1 MTALT
6 AFVLASALLV
16 AVTLLLLLR
25 PWRRRAADVV
35 ASTREI
41 NAGIYRDQLAELDRD
56 LAAGTLAETDH
67 AQARGEL
74 QRRLLDDTSVTEAAA
89 TAPASA
95 RTTTLVIALAVPLL
109 AAALYTQLGQP
120 AALDPAARQASTQP
134 DVEKMVATLAARLE
148 AKPDDPKGW
157 AVLGRSY
164 RVMGRMPDAQKAFER
179 IGAELDRDPVLLAE
193 YADVLA
199 ANNNGNLEGK
209 PMEAVGRALKLDPDN
224 PMALALSATAA
235 FNRQDMPS
243 AVAQWE
249 RLLKQ
254 LPPDSEDAKWVQGQ
268 LEQIRG
274 AVAST
279 STSAIPQPDAT
290 QLISPPA
297 SAGAQAPTT
306 QAAAATGDTAIRG
319 QVSLAPALKAQ
330 ALPTDTVFVFAR
342 AVQGPRMPL
351 AVQRA
356 KVSDLPLN
364 FKLDDSL
371 AVSPDFKISG
381 FTEVRIEARIS
392 RSGSATP
399 GPGDLIGTGA
409 VVKPGARDLKLQID
423 QTRP

>member
-6 AFVLASALLV
+6 AFVLASALLIV
-16 AVTLLLLLR
+16 LTLLLLLR
-25 PWRRRAADVV
+25 PWRRRPADVV

-41 NAGIYRDQLAELDRD
+41 NAGIYRDQLAEIDRD
-56 LAAGTLAETDH
+56 LAAGTLAAADH

-74 QRRLLDDTSVTEAAA
+74 QRRLLDDAGVLEA
-89 TAPASA
+89 TAVAPGGA
-95 RTTTLVIALAVPLL
+95 RVTMIVITLAVPLL
-109 AAALYTQLGQP
+109 AASMYAFLGQP

-193 YADVLA
+193 YADVIA

-209 PMEAVGRALKLDPDN
+209 PMEAVARALKLDPDN

-235 FNRQDMPS
+235 FNRKDIGS
-243 AVAQWE
+243 AVMQWE

-254 LPPDSEDAKWVQGQ
+254 LPPESEDAKWVQNQ
-268 LEQIRG
+268 LAEVRNAVTSSTTARADTTQVITPPA
-274 AVAST
+274 AVA
-279 STSAIPQPDAT
+279 AT
-290 QLISPPA
+290 P
-297 SAGAQAPTT
+297 
-306 QAAAATGDTAIRG
+306 AAAGGDTSIRG
-319 QVSLAPALKAQ
+319 QVSLAPALAAQ
-330 ALPTDTVFVFAR
+330 ALPTDTVFIFAR

-351 AVQRA
+351 AVQRG
-356 KVSDLPLN
+356 KVSDLPLA

-399 GPGDLIGTGA
+399 SPGDLIGVGP
-409 VVKPGARDLKLQID
+409 VVKPGASGLSVKID

>member
-16 AVTLLLLLR
+16 VVTLLLLLR
-25 PWRRRAADVV
+25 PWRRRPVDLT

-56 LAAGTLAETDH
+56 LAAGTLAEADH

-74 QRRLLDDTSVTEAAA
+74 QRRLLDDAGVSETTA
-89 TAPASA
+89 TAPGGA
-95 RTTTLVIALAVPLL
+95 RVTTVVIALALPLL
-109 AAALYTQLGQP
+109 AAAMYTFLGQP
-120 AALDPAARQASTQP
+120 AALDPAARQASAQP

-209 PMEAVGRALKLDPDN
+209 PMEAVARALKLDPDN

-235 FNRQDMPS
+235 FNRKDIAS

-254 LPPDSEDAKWVQGQ
+254 LPPESEDAKWVQNQ
-268 LEQIRG
+268 LDQIRT
-274 AVAST
+274 AVAS
-279 STSAIPQPDAT
+279 SNAARADGT
-290 QLISPPA
+290 QLIAPPTSASTPPA
-297 SAGAQAPTT
+297 AGTV
-306 QAAAATGDTAIRG
+306 AAAGGDTSIRG
-319 QVSLAPALKAQ
+319 QLSLAPALAAQ

-342 AVQGPRMPL
+342 ALQGPRMPL

-356 KVSDLPLN
+356 KVSDLPLS

-399 GPGDLIGTGA
+399 SPGDLIGTGP
-409 VVKPGARDLKLQID
+409 VVKPGATGLSVKID

>member
-16 AVTLLLLLR
+16 VVTLLLLLR
-25 PWRRRAADVV
+25 PWRRRPVDLT

-41 NAGIYRDQLAELDRD
+41 NAGIYRDQLVELDRD
-56 LAAGTLAETDH
+56 RAAGTLAEADH

-74 QRRLLDDTSVTEAAA
+74 QRRLLDDASVLETTA
-89 TAPASA
+89 TAPAGA
-95 RTTTLVIALAVPLL
+95 RTTTIVIALAVPLL
-109 AAALYTQLGQP
+109 AGALYTFLGQP

-179 IGAELDRDPVLLAE
+179 IGSELDRDPVLLAE

-235 FNRQDMPS
+235 FNRKDIAS

-254 LPPDSEDAKWVQGQ
+254 LPPDSEDAKWVQNQ
-268 LEQIRG
+268 LAQIRT
-274 AVAST
+274 AVAS
-279 STSAIPQPDAT
+279 SNAARADGT
-290 QLISPPA
+290 QLIAPPA
-297 SAGAQAPTT
+297 SAP
-306 QAAAATGDTAIRG
+306 AAAATAATSDTSIRG
-319 QVSLAPALKAQ
+319 EVSLSPALAAK
-330 ALPTDTVFVFAR
+330 ALPTDTVFIFAR
-342 AVQGPRMPL
+342 AVEGPRMPL
-351 AVQRA
+351 AVQRG
-356 KVSDLPLN
+356 KVSDLPIT

-399 GPGDLIGTGA
+399 GPGDLIGVGP
-409 VVKPGARDLKLQID
+409 VVKPGATGLIVKID
-423 QTRP
+423 QARP

>member
-6 AFVLASALLV
+6 GFFLAAALLV
-16 AVTLLLLLR
+16 AATLLMLLR
-25 PWRRRAADVV
+25 PWRCRPLDLV

-56 LAAGTLAETDH
+56 LAAGTLAEADH
-67 AQARGEL
+67 AQARAEL
-74 QRRLLDDTSVTEAAA
+74 QRRLLDDTGTAEAPVA
-89 TAPASA
+89 TASGA
-95 RTTTLVIALAVPLL
+95 RTTTLLIALALPLL
-109 AAALYTQLGQP
+109 AGALYTVLGQP
-120 AALDPAARQASTQP
+120 AALDPVARQGTQQSE
-134 DVEKMVATLAARLE
+134 VEKMVATLAARLE

-164 RVMGRMPDAQKAFER
+164 RVMGRMPEAKKAFER
-179 IGAELDRDPVLLAE
+179 IGPELERDAVLLAE

-199 ANNNGNLEGK
+199 ANNNGQLEGK
-209 PMEAVGRALKLDPDN
+209 PMEVVARALKLDPEN

-235 FNRQDMPS
+235 FNRKDVPG
-243 AVAQWE
+243 AIAFWE
-249 RLLKQ
+249 RLLKN
-254 LPPDSEDAKWVQGQ
+254 LPPDSEDAKWVQNQ
-268 LEQIRG
+268 LAEIRTAMAG
-274 AVAST
+274 NT
-279 STSAIPQPDAT
+279 
-290 QLISPPA
+290 
-297 SAGAQAPTT
+297 GAQANGT
-306 QAAAATGDTAIRG
+306 QVIQAPATASAVTATGDTSIRG
-319 QVSLAPALKAQ
+319 QVSLAPALAAQ
-330 ALPTDTVFVFAR
+330 ALPTDTVFIFAR

-351 AVQRA
+351 AVQRG
-356 KVSDLPLN
+356 KVSDLPLA

-399 GPGDLIGTGA
+399 SPGDLIGVGP

>member
-16 AVTLLLLLR
+16 ALTLLLLLR
-25 PWRRRAADVV
+25 PWRRRSVDLT

-56 LAAGTLAETDH
+56 RAAGTLAEADH

-74 QRRLLDDTSVTEAAA
+74 QRRLLDDAGVIETTA
-89 TAPASA
+89 TAPAGA
-95 RTTTLVIALAVPLL
+95 RVTTIVIALAVPLL
-109 AAALYTQLGQP
+109 AAAMYTYLGQP

-179 IGAELDRDPVLLAE
+179 IGTELDRDPVLLAE

-209 PMEAVGRALKLDPDN
+209 PMDAVARALKLDPDN

-235 FNRQDMPS
+235 FNRKDIGS
-243 AVAQWE
+243 AVMQWE

-254 LPPDSEDAKWVQGQ
+254 LPPESDDAKWVQNQ
-268 LEQIRG
+268 LAEIRTAG
-274 AVAST
+274 ANST
-279 STSAIPQPDAT
+279 AARADAT
-290 QLISPPA
+290 QVIAPPA
-297 SAGAQAPTT
+297 AVGTPVVAAT
-306 QAAAATGDTAIRG
+306 AAAATGDTSIRG
-319 QVSLAPALKAQ
+319 QVSLAPALVAQ
-330 ALPTDTVFVFAR
+330 ALPTDTVFIFAR

-351 AVQRA
+351 AVQRG
-356 KVSDLPLN
+356 KVSDLPLG

-399 GPGDLIGTGA
+399 SPGDLIGVGP
-409 VVKPGARDLKLQID
+409 VVKPGARDLKVMID

>member
-16 AVTLLLLLR
+16 VVTLLLLLR
-25 PWRRRAADVV
+25 PWRRRPVDLT

-56 LAAGTLAETDH
+56 RAAGTLADADH

-74 QRRLLDDTSVTEAAA
+74 QRRLLDDASVLET
-89 TAPASA
+89 TAVAPGGA
-95 RTTTLVIALAVPLL
+95 RVTMIVIALAVPLL
-109 AAALYTQLGQP
+109 AAAMYSFLGQP
-120 AALDPAARQASTQP
+120 AALDPAARQAGTQP

-164 RVMGRMPDAQKAFER
+164 RVMGRMPDAKKAFER

-209 PMEAVGRALKLDPDN
+209 PMEVVARALKLDPDN

-235 FNRQDMPS
+235 FNRQDIAS
-243 AVAQWE
+243 AVTQWE

-254 LPPDSEDAKWVQGQ
+254 LPPESDDAKWVQNQ
-268 LEQIRG
+268 LAQIRS
-274 AVAST
+274 VA
-279 STSAIPQPDAT
+279 AGNNAPRAEAT
-290 QLISPPA
+290 QVITPPA
-297 SAGAQAPTT
+297 VLATSEAAAAP
-306 QAAAATGDTAIRG
+306 AAATGDTSIRG
-319 QVSLAPALKAQ
+319 QVSLAPALAAQ
-330 ALPTDTVFVFAR
+330 ALPTDTVFIFAR

-351 AVQRA
+351 AVQRG

-381 FTEVRIEARIS
+381 FPEVRIEARIS

-399 GPGDLIGTGA
+399 GPGDLIGVGP
-409 VVKPGARDLKLQID
+409 VVKPGASGLSVKID

>member
-6 AFVLASALLV
+6 TFVLASALLV

-25 PWRRRAADVV
+25 PWRRRPVDLT

-56 LAAGTLAETDH
+56 LAAGTLADADH

-74 QRRLLDDTSVTEAAA
+74 QRRLLDDAGVLETTAVAPGGARVT
-89 TAPASA
+89 TV
-95 RTTTLVIALAVPLL
+95 VIALAVPLL
-109 AAALYTQLGQP
+109 AAALYVFLGQP

-179 IGAELDRDPVLLAE
+179 VGTELDRDPVLLAE

-235 FNRQDMPS
+235 FNRKDIDA
-243 AVAQWE
+243 AVMQWE

-254 LPPDSEDAKWVQGQ
+254 LPPESEDAKWVQNQ
-268 LEQIRG
+268 LAQIRT
-274 AVAST
+274 AVAGGN
-279 STSAIPQPDAT
+279 APRAEAT
-290 QLISPPA
+290 QVITPPA
-297 SAGAQAPTT
+297 AVGTPVVAAKP
-306 QAAAATGDTAIRG
+306 AAATGDTSIRG
-319 QVSLAPALKAQ
+319 QVSLAPALAAQ
-330 ALPTDTVFVFAR
+330 ALPTDTVFIFAR
-342 AVQGPRMPL
+342 AVEGPRMPL
-351 AVQRA
+351 AVQRG
-356 KVSDLPLN
+356 KVSDLPLD
-364 FKLDDSL
+364 FRLDDSL

-399 GPGDLIGTGA
+399 GPGDLIGVGP
-409 VVKPGARDLKLQID
+409 VVKPGATGLIVKID
-423 QTRP
+423 QARP

>member
-6 AFVLASALLV
+6 AFVLAAAVLV
-16 AVTLLLLLR
+16 AATLLLLLR
-25 PWRRRAADVV
+25 PWRHRPTDQV

-41 NAGIYRDQLAELDRD
+41 NTGLYRDQLAELDRD
-56 LAAGTLAETDH
+56 LAAGTLAASDH
-67 AQARGEL
+67 AQARAEL
-74 QRRLLDDTSVTEAAA
+74 QRRLLDDAGSAD
-89 TAPASA
+89 APAIAAKGA
-95 RTTTLVIALAVPLL
+95 RTTPWLIALAVPLL
-109 AAALYTQLGQP
+109 AAGLYTQLGQP
-120 AALDPAARQASTQP
+120 AALDPVARQGASQP
-134 DVEKMVATLAARLE
+134 DVEKMVAALAARLQ

-179 IGAELDRDPVLLAE
+179 IGPELERDPVVMAE

-199 ANNNGNLEGK
+199 ANAGGNLEGK
-209 PMEAVGRALKLDPDN
+209 PMEVIARALKLDPDN

-235 FNRQDMPS
+235 FNRKDIGA
-243 AVAQWE
+243 AVSQWE
-249 RLLKQ
+249 RLLKT
-254 LPPDSEDAKWVQGQ
+254 LPPDSEDAKWVQNQ
-268 LEQIRG
+268 LAEIRSAAAG
-274 AVAST
+274 AGAAVAR
-279 STSAIPQPDAT
+279 ADAT
-290 QLISPPA
+290 QIVNPPA
-297 SAGAQAPTT
+297 AAS
-306 QAAAATGDTAIRG
+306 AAATSAAPTASGDTSIRG
-319 QVSLAPALKAQ
+319 QVSLAPALAAQ
-330 ALPTDTVFVFAR
+330 ALPTDTVFIFAR

-351 AVQRA
+351 AVQRG
-356 KVSDLPLN
+356 KVSELPLN

-399 GPGDLIGTGA
+399 SPGDLIGVGP

>member
-1 MTALT
+1 MNALT
-6 AFVLASALLV
+6 AFILAAALLV
-16 AVTLLLLLR
+16 AFTLLLLLR
-25 PWRRRAADVV
+25 PWRRRSVDLT

-56 LAAGTLAETDH
+56 LAAGTLAVADH

-74 QRRLLDDTSVTEAAA
+74 QRRLLDDAGVIETTA
-89 TAPASA
+89 TAPGGA
-95 RTTTLVIALAVPLL
+95 RVTTIVIALSVPLL
-109 AAALYTQLGQP
+109 AAAMYTFLGQP

-134 DVEKMVATLAARLE
+134 DVENMVATLAARLE

-164 RVMGRMPDAQKAFER
+164 RVMGRMADAQKAFER
-179 IGAELDRDPVLLAE
+179 IGAELERDPVLLAE

-235 FNRQDMPS
+235 FNRKDIAS
-243 AVAQWE
+243 AVMQWE

-254 LPPDSEDAKWVQGQ
+254 LPPDSEDAKWVQNQ
-268 LEQIRG
+268 LAEIRT
-274 AVAST
+274 AAAAST
-279 STSAIPQPDAT
+279 APRADGT
-290 QLISPPA
+290 QVIAPPA
-297 SAGAQAPTT
+297 ST
-306 QAAAATGDTAIRG
+306 AAAAAGDTSIRG
-319 QVSLAPALKAQ
+319 QVSLAPALAAQ
-330 ALPTDTVFVFAR
+330 ALPTDTVFIFAR

-356 KVSDLPLN
+356 KVSDLPLT

-399 GPGDLIGTGA
+399 GPGDLIGTGP
-409 VVKPGARDLKLQID
+409 VVKPGATGLSVKID

>member
-1 MTALT
+1 MTSLA

-16 AVTLLLLLR
+16 LVTLLLLLR
-25 PWRRRAADVV
+25 PWRRRPADVV

-56 LAAGTLAETDH
+56 RAAGTLAEADH

-74 QRRLLDDTSVTEAAA
+74 QRRLLDDAGVLETTAA
-89 TAPASA
+89 APASA
-95 RTTTLVIALAVPLL
+95 RATTLVIALAVPLL
-109 AAALYTQLGQP
+109 AAAMYVLLGQP

-179 IGAELDRDPVLLAE
+179 IGSELDRDPVLLAE

-199 ANNNGNLEGK
+199 ANNNGKLEGK
-209 PMEAVGRALKLDPDN
+209 PMEAVARALKLDPDN

-235 FNRQDMPS
+235 FNRKDINS
-243 AVAQWE
+243 AVLQWE

-254 LPPDSEDAKWVQGQ
+254 LPPESEDAKWVQDQ
-268 LEQIRG
+268 LAQIRT
-274 AVAST
+274 AVASDT
-279 STSAIPQPDAT
+279 TARADGT
-290 QLISPPA
+290 QVIAAPA
-297 SAGAQAPTT
+297 SVSAP
-306 QAAAATGDTAIRG
+306 AAAATATAAAGDTSIRG
-319 QVSLAPALKAQ
+319 QVSLAPALAAQ
-330 ALPTDTVFVFAR
+330 ALPSDTVFIFAR

-351 AVQRA
+351 AVQRG
-356 KVSDLPLN
+356 KVSDLPLT

-399 GPGDLIGTGA
+399 GPGDLIGTGP

>member
-25 PWRRRAADVV
+25 PWRRRPVDLT

-56 LAAGTLAETDH
+56 RAAGTLAEADH

-74 QRRLLDDTSVTEAAA
+74 QRRLLDDASMLETTP
-89 TAPASA
+89 TAPAGA
-95 RTTTLVIALAVPLL
+95 RTTTIVLALAVPLL
-109 AAALYTQLGQP
+109 AGALYTYLGQP

-235 FNRQDMPS
+235 FNRQDFGA

-254 LPPDSEDAKWVQGQ
+254 LPPESEDAKWVQGQ
-268 LEQIRG
+268 LAQIRTAAAG
-274 AVAST
+274 ST
-279 STSAIPQPDAT
+279 AARADGT
-290 QLISPPA
+290 QLIAPPA
-297 SAGAQAPTT
+297 STTVTASPAPATP
-306 QAAAATGDTAIRG
+306 AAAGDTSIRG
-319 QVSLAPALKAQ
+319 QVSLAPALAAQ

-356 KVSDLPLN
+356 KVSDLPLS

-399 GPGDLIGTGA
+399 SPGDLIGSGP

>member
-16 AVTLLLLLR
+16 VVTLLLLLR
-25 PWRRRAADVV
+25 PWRRRLADVT
-35 ASTREI
+35 ASTRDI

-56 LAAGTLAETDH
+56 LAAGTIAEADH

-74 QRRLLDDTSVTEAAA
+74 QRRLLDDAGVLEPTSN
-89 TAPASA
+89 APASA
-95 RTTTLVIALAVPLL
+95 RTTTIVIALSVPLL
-109 AAALYTQLGQP
+109 AAALYTFLGQP

-209 PMEAVGRALKLDPDN
+209 PMEAVARALKLDPDN

-235 FNRQDMPS
+235 FNRKDIDA
-243 AVAQWE
+243 AVMQWE

-254 LPPDSEDAKWVQGQ
+254 LPPESEDAKWVQNQ
-268 LEQIRG
+268 LAQIRT
-274 AVAST
+274 AVAGSG
-279 STSAIPQPDAT
+279 APRAEAT
-290 QLISPPA
+290 QVIAPPA
-297 SAGAQAPTT
+297 SVSTPAVAAAP
-306 QAAAATGDTAIRG
+306 AAATGDTSIRG
-319 QVSLAPALKAQ
+319 QVSLAPALAAQ

-342 AVQGPRMPL
+342 AVEGPRMPL
-351 AVQRA
+351 AVQRG
-356 KVSDLPLN
+356 KVSDLPLD
-364 FKLDDSL
+364 FRLDDSL

-399 GPGDLIGTGA
+399 SPGDLIGTGP
-409 VVKPGARDLKLQID
+409 VVKPGARGLIVKID
-423 QTRP
+423 QARP

>member
-16 AVTLLLLLR
+16 VITLLLLLR
-25 PWRRRAADVV
+25 PLRRRPADVV

-56 LAAGTLAETDH
+56 LAAGTLAVADH
-67 AQARGEL
+67 AQARSEL
-74 QRRLLDDTSVTEAAA
+74 QRRLLDDAGVLETA
-89 TAPASA
+89 TTTPAGA
-95 RTTTLVIALAVPLL
+95 RTTTIVIALAVPLL
-109 AAALYTQLGQP
+109 AAAMYVFLGQP
-120 AALDPAARQASTQP
+120 AALDLAARQASTQP

-179 IGAELDRDPVLLAE
+179 IGTELDRDPVLLAE

-199 ANNNGNLEGK
+199 ANNNGNLEGR
-209 PMEAVGRALKLDPDN
+209 PMEAVARALKLDPDN

-235 FNRQDMPS
+235 FNRQDIGS
-243 AVAQWE
+243 AVMQWE

-254 LPPDSEDAKWVQGQ
+254 LPPESEDAKWVQNQ
-268 LEQIRG
+268 LAQIRT
-274 AVAST
+274 AVAS
-279 STSAIPQPDAT
+279 STTARADGT
-290 QLISPPA
+290 QVIAAPA
-297 SAGAQAPTT
+297 SASAP
-306 QAAAATGDTAIRG
+306 AAATATAAGGDTSIRG
-319 QVSLAPALKAQ
+319 QVSLAPALAAQ
-330 ALPTDTVFVFAR
+330 ALPTDTVFIFAR

-351 AVQRA
+351 AVQRG
-356 KVSDLPLN
+356 KVSDLPLT

-399 GPGDLIGTGA
+399 GPGDLIGTGP

>member
-16 AVTLLLLLR
+16 LATLLLLLR
-25 PWRRRAADVV
+25 PWRRRPLDRV

-41 NAGIYRDQLAELDRD
+41 NTGIYRDQLAELDRD
-56 LAAGTLAETDH
+56 LAAGTLAEADH
-67 AQARGEL
+67 AQARAEL
-74 QRRLLDDTSVTEAAA
+74 QRRLLDDAGTAETPVAAV
-89 TAPASA
+89 SGA
-95 RTTTLVIALAVPLL
+95 RTTSWLIALSVPLL
-109 AAALYTQLGQP
+109 AGALYAVLGKP
-120 AALDPAARQASTQP
+120 AALDPVARQGTTQGEV
-134 DVEKMVATLAARLE
+134 DKMVATLAARLE

-179 IGAELDRDPVLLAE
+179 IGPELDRDPVLLAE
-193 YADVLA
+193 YAVVLA
-199 ANNNGNLEGK
+199 ANNIGQLEGK
-209 PMEAVGRALKLDPDN
+209 PLVLVARALKLDPDN

-235 FNRQDMPS
+235 FNRKDIGT

-249 RLLKQ
+249 RLLKT
-254 LPPDSEDAKWVQGQ
+254 LPPDSEDAKWVQNQ
-268 LEQIRG
+268 LAEIRT
-274 AVAST
+274 AMAS
-279 STSAIPQPDAT
+279 SATTPANGTQVIPAPAT
-290 QLISPPA
+290 A
-297 SAGAQAPTT
+297 S
-306 QAAAATGDTAIRG
+306 AAAATAAAAGGDTSIRG
-319 QVSLAPALKAQ
+319 QVSLAPALAAQ
-330 ALPTDTVFVFAR
+330 ALPTDTVFIFAR

-351 AVQRA
+351 AVQRG

-399 GPGDLIGTGA
+399 SPGDLIGVGP
-409 VVKPGARDLKLQID
+409 VVKPGARDLKVTID

>member
-16 AVTLLLLLR
+16 VATLLLLLR
-25 PWRRRAADVV
+25 PWRRRPLDLV

-41 NAGIYRDQLAELDRD
+41 NAGIYRDQLAEIDRD
-56 LAAGTLAETDH
+56 LAAGTLTDTDH
-67 AQARGEL
+67 AQARAEL
-74 QRRLLDDTSVTEAAA
+74 QRRLLDDASTADAPVAAA
-89 TAPASA
+89 SGA
-95 RTTTLVIALAVPLL
+95 RTTTLLIALAVPLL
-109 AAALYTQLGQP
+109 AGALYAVLGQP
-120 AALDPAARQASTQP
+120 AALDPVARQGTQQSE
-134 DVEKMVATLAARLE
+134 VEKMVATLAARLE

-164 RVMGRMPDAQKAFER
+164 RVMGRMPAAQKAFER
-179 IGAELDRDPVLLAE
+179 VGPELDRDPLLLAE

-199 ANNNGNLEGK
+199 ANNNGQLEGK
-209 PMEAVGRALKLDPDN
+209 PMELVARALKLDPEN

-235 FNRQDMPS
+235 FNRKDMPA
-243 AVAQWE
+243 AVVQWE
-249 RLLKQ
+249 RLLKN
-254 LPPDSEDAKWVQGQ
+254 LPPDSEDAKWVQNQ
-268 LEQIRG
+268 LAEIRT
-274 AVAST
+274 AM
-279 STSAIPQPDAT
+279 
-290 QLISPPA
+290 
-297 SAGAQAPTT
+297 AGNAAAQANGT
-306 QAAAATGDTAIRG
+306 QIITAPAAASAAAATATAAGTDTSIRG
-319 QVSLAPALKAQ
+319 QVSLAPALAAQ
-330 ALPTDTVFVFAR
+330 ALPTDTVFIFAR

-351 AVQRA
+351 AVQRG

-399 GPGDLIGTGA
+399 SPGDLIGVGP

-423 QTRP
+423 QARP

>member
-25 PWRRRAADVV
+25 PWRRRPVDLT

-56 LAAGTLAETDH
+56 RAAGTLAEADH

-74 QRRLLDDTSVTEAAA
+74 QRRLLDDASVLETTA
-89 TAPASA
+89 TAPAGA
-95 RTTTLVIALAVPLL
+95 RVTTLVIALAVPLL
-109 AAALYTQLGQP
+109 AAAMYSFLGQP
-120 AALDPAARQASTQP
+120 DALDPAARQASTQP

-209 PMEAVGRALKLDPDN
+209 PMEVVGRALKLDPDN

-235 FNRQDMPS
+235 FNRKDIGS

-254 LPPDSEDAKWVQGQ
+254 LPPESEDAKWVQNQ
-268 LEQIRG
+268 LDQIRT
-274 AVAST
+274 AVAS
-279 STSAIPQPDAT
+279 SNAARADGT
-290 QLISPPA
+290 QLIAPPA
-297 SAGAQAPTT
+297 SASAP
-306 QAAAATGDTAIRG
+306 AAAATAATGDTSIRG
-319 QVSLAPALKAQ
+319 EVSLAPALAAK
-330 ALPTDTVFVFAR
+330 ALPTDTVFIFAR
-342 AVQGPRMPL
+342 AVEGPRMPL
-351 AVQRA
+351 AVQRG
-356 KVSDLPLN
+356 KVSDLPIA
-364 FKLDDSL
+364 FRLDDSL
-371 AVSPDFKISG
+371 AVSLDFKISG

-399 GPGDLIGTGA
+399 GPGDLIGSGP

>member
-16 AVTLLLLLR
+16 VVTLLLLLR
-25 PWRRRAADVV
+25 PWRRRPADLT

-56 LAAGTLAETDH
+56 RAAGTLAEADH

-74 QRRLLDDTSVTEAAA
+74 QRRLLDDASVLETTA
-89 TAPASA
+89 TAPAGA
-95 RTTTLVIALAVPLL
+95 RVTTIVIALAVPLL
-109 AAALYTQLGQP
+109 AAAMYSFLGQP
-120 AALDPAARQASTQP
+120 DALDPATRQASTQP
-134 DVEKMVATLAARLE
+134 DIEKMVATLAARLE

-157 AVLGRSY
+157 AVLGRAY
-164 RVMGRMPDAQKAFER
+164 RVMGRMPEAQKAFER
-179 IGAELDRDPVLLAE
+179 IGAKLDRDPVLLAE

-209 PMEAVGRALKLDPDN
+209 PMETVGRALKLDPDN

-235 FNRQDMPS
+235 FNRKDIAS

-254 LPPDSEDAKWVQGQ
+254 LPPESEDAKWVQNQ
-268 LEQIRG
+268 LDQIRT
-274 AVAST
+274 AVAS
-279 STSAIPQPDAT
+279 SNSARADGT
-290 QLISPPA
+290 QLIAPPA
-297 SAGAQAPTT
+297 SAP
-306 QAAAATGDTAIRG
+306 AAAAPATAAGGDTSIRG
-319 QVSLAPALKAQ
+319 QVSLAPALVAQ
-330 ALPTDTVFVFAR
+330 ALPTDTVFIFAR

-351 AVQRA
+351 AVQRG
-356 KVSDLPLN
+356 KVSDLPIT

-399 GPGDLIGTGA
+399 GPGDLIGTGP

>member
-1 MTALT
+1 M
-6 AFVLASALLV
+6 
-16 AVTLLLLLR
+16 
-25 PWRRRAADVV
+25 
-35 ASTREI
+35 
-41 NAGIYRDQLAELDRD
+41 
-56 LAAGTLAETDH
+56 
-67 AQARGEL
+67 
-74 QRRLLDDTSVTEAAA
+74 
-89 TAPASA
+89 
-95 RTTTLVIALAVPLL
+95 
-109 AAALYTQLGQP
+109 YTFLGQP
-120 AALDPAARQASTQP
+120 DALDPAARQASTQP

-179 IGAELDRDPVLLAE
+179 IGSELDRDPVLLAE

-235 FNRQDMPS
+235 FNRKDIAS

-254 LPPDSEDAKWVQGQ
+254 LPPDSEDAKWVQNQLDADSHRGGQ
-268 LEQIRG
+268 QQR
-274 AVAST
+274 
-279 STSAIPQPDAT
+279 AT
-290 QLISPPA
+290 RRRHA
-297 SAGAQAPTT
+297 AHRAAGAAVRPAARQHT
-306 QAAAATGDTAIRG
+306 AAAGDTSIRG
-319 QVSLAPALKAQ
+319 QVSLAPALAAK

-342 AVQGPRMPL
+342 AVEGPRMPL

-356 KVSDLPLN
+356 KVSDLPLD

-399 GPGDLIGTGA
+399 GPGDLIGTGP
-409 VVKPGARDLKLQID
+409 VVKPGAHRPDRQDRPDAALRPGPALVSAARRAKLSAGHSSLAL
-423 QTRP
+423 

>member
-6 AFVLASALLV
+6 AFVLAAALLV

-25 PWRRRAADVV
+25 PWRRRPADLT

-56 LAAGTLAETDH
+56 RAAGTLAAADH

-74 QRRLLDDTSVTEAAA
+74 QRRLLDDAGVIE
-89 TAPASA
+89 TASTGPASA
-95 RTTTLVIALAVPLL
+95 RTTTIVIALTVPLL
-109 AAALYTQLGQP
+109 AAALYTFLGQP

-235 FNRQDMPS
+235 FNRKDIAA
-243 AVAQWE
+243 AVMQWE

-254 LPPDSEDAKWVQGQ
+254 LPPESEDAKWVQNQ
-268 LEQIRG
+268 LAQIRG
-274 AVAST
+274 AVAGST
-279 STSAIPQPDAT
+279 TPRAEAT
-290 QLISPPA
+290 QVITPPA
-297 SAGAQAPTT
+297 AVSTPVVAATP
-306 QAAAATGDTAIRG
+306 AAATGDTSIRG
-319 QVSLAPALKAQ
+319 QVSLAPALAAQ

-342 AVQGPRMPL
+342 AVEGPRMPL
-351 AVQRA
+351 AVQRG
-356 KVSDLPLN
+356 KVSDLPLD
-364 FKLDDSL
+364 FRLDDSL

-392 RSGSATP
+392 RSGNATP
-399 GPGDLIGTGA
+399 SPGDLIGTGP
-409 VVKPGARDLKLQID
+409 VVKPGARGLIVKID
-423 QTRP
+423 QARP

>member
-16 AVTLLLLLR
+16 VVTLLLLLR
-25 PWRRRAADVV
+25 PWRRRPVDLT

-41 NAGIYRDQLAELDRD
+41 NAGIYRDQLTELDRD
-56 LAAGTLAETDH
+56 LAAGTLADADH

-74 QRRLLDDTSVTEAAA
+74 QRRLLDDARVGETTA
-89 TAPASA
+89 TAPAGA
-95 RTTTLVIALAVPLL
+95 RVTMIVIALAVPLL
-109 AAALYTQLGQP
+109 AAALYSLLGQP
-120 AALDPAARQASTQP
+120 AALEPAARQAGTQP

-164 RVMGRMPDAQKAFER
+164 RVMGRMPDAKKAFER

-209 PMEAVGRALKLDPDN
+209 PMEVVARALQLDPDN

-235 FNRQDMPS
+235 FNRQDITS
-243 AVAQWE
+243 AVMQWE

-254 LPPDSEDAKWVQGQ
+254 LPPESDDAKWVQNQ
-268 LEQIRG
+268 LAQIRS
-274 AVAST
+274 VAAGSN
-279 STSAIPQPDAT
+279 APRAEAT
-290 QLISPPA
+290 QVITPPA
-297 SAGAQAPTT
+297 VVGTPVGAAKP
-306 QAAAATGDTAIRG
+306 AAASGDTSIRG
-319 QVSLAPALKAQ
+319 QVSLAPALAAQ
-330 ALPTDTVFVFAR
+330 ALPTDTVFIFAR

-351 AVQRA
+351 AVQRG

-364 FKLDDSL
+364 FRLDDSL

-381 FTEVRIEARIS
+381 FSEVRIEARIS

-399 GPGDLIGTGA
+399 SPGDLIGVGP
-409 VVKPGARDLKLQID
+409 VVQPGATGLSVKID

>member
-16 AVTLLLLLR
+16 VFTLLLLLR
-25 PWRRRAADVV
+25 PWRRRPVDVA

-56 LAAGTLAETDH
+56 LAAGTLAEADH

-74 QRRLLDDTSVTEAAA
+74 QRRLLDDASVAETTAV
-89 TAPASA
+89 APAGA
-95 RTTTLVIALAVPLL
+95 RVTPLVIALAVPLL
-109 AAALYTQLGQP
+109 GATMYAWLGQP
-120 AALDPAARQASTQP
+120 AALDPVARQGNTQP
-134 DVEKMVATLAARLE
+134 DVEKMVSTLAARLE

-179 IGAELDRDPVLLAE
+179 IGTELDRDPVLLAE

-199 ANNNGNLEGK
+199 SNANGNLEGK
-209 PMEAVGRALKLDPDN
+209 PMEAVARALKLDPDN

-235 FNRQDMPS
+235 FNRKDIAS
-243 AVAQWE
+243 ALMQWE

-254 LPPDSEDAKWVQGQ
+254 LPPESEDARWVQNQ
-268 LEQIRG
+268 LAEVRT
-274 AVAST
+274 AVANS
-279 STSAIPQPDAT
+279 SAARADAT
-290 QLISPPA
+290 QVITAPA
-297 SAGAQAPTT
+297 SASAPVAAAK
-306 QAAAATGDTAIRG
+306 AAAANADTSIRG
-319 QVSLAPALKAQ
+319 KVSLAPALAAQ
-330 ALPTDTVFVFAR
+330 ARPTDTVFIFAR

-351 AVQRA
+351 AVQRGRVA
-356 KVSDLPLN
+356 DLPLT

-399 GPGDLIGTGA
+399 SPGDLIGVGP
-409 VVKPGARDLKLQID
+409 VVKPGASGLSVQID

>member
-16 AVTLLLLLR
+16 VATLLLLLR
-25 PWRRRAADVV
+25 PWRRRPLDLV

-41 NAGIYRDQLAELDRD
+41 NAGIYRDQLAEIDRD
-56 LAAGTLAETDH
+56 LAAGTLAEADH
-67 AQARGEL
+67 AQARAEL
-74 QRRLLDDTSVTEAAA
+74 QRRLLDDASTADAPVAAA
-89 TAPASA
+89 SGA
-95 RTTTLVIALAVPLL
+95 RTTTLLIALAVPLL
-109 AAALYTQLGQP
+109 AAALYAFLGKP
-120 AALDPAARQASTQP
+120 EALDPVARQGAQQP
-134 DVEKMVATLAARLE
+134 DVDKMVATLAARLE

-209 PMEAVGRALKLDPDN
+209 PMAAVARALKLDPDN

-235 FNRQDMPS
+235 FNRKDITT
-243 AVAQWE
+243 AIAQWE
-249 RLLKQ
+249 RLLKT
-254 LPPDSEDAKWVQGQ
+254 LPPDSEDAKWVQNQ
-268 LEQIRG
+268 LAEIRT
-274 AVAST
+274 AMAS
-279 STSAIPQPDAT
+279 SSA
-290 QLISPPA
+290 
-297 SAGAQAPTT
+297 AQANGT
-306 QAAAATGDTAIRG
+306 QVITAPAAAGPSAATATATAAGGDTSIRG
-319 QVSLAPALKAQ
+319 QVTLAPAMAAQ
-330 ALPTDTVFVFAR
+330 ALPTDTVFIFAR

-351 AVQRA
+351 AVQRG

-381 FTEVRIEARIS
+381 FAEVRIEARIS

-399 GPGDLIGTGA
+399 SPGDLIGVGP
-409 VVKPGARDLKLQID
+409 VVKPGARDLKVTID

>member
-25 PWRRRAADVV
+25 PWRRRPVDLT

-56 LAAGTLAETDH
+56 RAAGTLAEADH

-74 QRRLLDDTSVTEAAA
+74 QRRLLDDASVLETTP
-89 TAPASA
+89 TAPAGA
-95 RTTTLVIALAVPLL
+95 RTTTIVLALAVPLL
-109 AAALYTQLGQP
+109 AGALYTYLGQP

-209 PMEAVGRALKLDPDN
+209 PMEAVGRALKLDPEN

-235 FNRQDMPS
+235 FNRQDFGS

-254 LPPDSEDAKWVQGQ
+254 LPPESEDAKWVQNQ
-268 LEQIRG
+268 LEQIRT
-274 AVAST
+274 AAAS
-279 STSAIPQPDAT
+279 SKLPRAEAT
-290 QLISPPA
+290 QVITPPA
-297 SAGAQAPTT
+297 AVGTPAVV
-306 QAAAATGDTAIRG
+306 AATPAATGDTSIRG
-319 QVSLAPALKAQ
+319 QVSLAPALAAK

-342 AVQGPRMPL
+342 AVEGPRMPL
-351 AVQRA
+351 AVQRG
-356 KVSDLPLN
+356 KVSDLPLT

-399 GPGDLIGTGA
+399 GPGDLIGSGP